1 LLTIEDSPTILFE
14 ENVVC
19 ITQLRGGYIK
29 GDKTNYISPKL
40 FYTHELLQK
49 KKIDIKKM
57 RSNVNLEDLFAKFF
71 PTSTFKKLILNI

>member
-57 RSNVNLEDLFAKFF
+57 RSNVNLEDLFTKFF

>member
-19 ITQLRGGYIK
+19 ITQLRGYIK
-29 GDKTNYISPKL
+29 GDKTNCISPKL

-49 KKIDIKKM
+49 EKIDIKKM
-57 RSNVNLEDLFAKFF
+57 RSNVNLKDLFTKSF

>member
-19 ITQLRGGYIK
+19 ITQLRGGYVK
-29 GDKTNYISPKL
+29 GDKTNCISPKL

-49 KKIDIKKM
+49 EKIDIKKM
-57 RSNVNLEDLFAKFF
+57 RSNVNLEDLFTKSF

>member
-57 RSNVNLEDLFAKFF
+57 RSNVNLEDLFTKFF
-71 PTSTFKKLILNI
+71 SNLNFQETYP